1 VQSFIQRFSGPAVKD
16 RARHWER
23 AYGVRVTVEP
33 PLVTVRFP
41 DGETLRLRFRRSPLV
56 NGVQWL
62 TEDRQALDKVPGLLV
77 RERALARNGRRSGPT
92 P

>member
-1 VQSFIQRFSGPAVKD
+1 VVQHAKD

-23 AYGVRVTVEP
+23 SYDVRVTVEP

-41 DGETLRLRFRRSPLV
+41 DGETLRLRFRWSPLV

-62 TEDRQALDKVPGLLV
+62 TEDLRALDMAPGSFDLLTV
-77 RERALARNGRRSGPT
+77 TVLIPM
-92 P
+92 

>member
-1 VQSFIQRFSGPAVKD
+1 VNVYQRYALKAAKN

-23 AYGVRVTVEP
+23 AYGVRATVEP

-41 DGETLRLRFRRSPLV
+41 DGETLRFRFRWSPLV

-77 RERALARNGRRSGPT
+77 RERALARNGRHSGPT